1 NLCRNVCN
9 ALLARLVYVRNRQG
23 SGSSAS
29 SLRQR
34 ISLPHSAGIFR
45 PDRLS
50 RWGMWFLDGVWVADR
65 VLHSVVF
72 SVERCTFLRPHQFH
86 DLNCFVQPSYPDRCF
101 LGEWS
106 PVSLV
111 LRQISEFLMN
121 S

>member
-1 NLCRNVCN
+1 FTFETVRGQVPVQVHCVSVFRCHTQQVFF
-9 ALLARLVYVRNRQG
+9 ALTGY
-23 SGSSAS
+23 
-29 SLRQR
+29 
-34 ISLPHSAGIFR
+34 
-45 PDRLS
+45 PDG
-50 RWGMWFLDGVWVADR
+50 GMWFLDGVWVADR